1 LCRQNEYR
9 SCYDRVLYVVRNIA
23 VLWMCEVR
31 MWSTIEWDRT
41 YVFICVRVPYSV
53 VYNNDELKEDILKA
67 YMKAMKCLA
76 VSFNAKYA

>member
-1 LCRQNEYR
+1 
-9 SCYDRVLYVVRNIA
+9 VVRNIA

-53 VYNNDELKEDILKA
+53 VYNNDELKEDILKFQRQIR
-67 YMKAMKCLA
+67 LEGIW
-76 VSFNAKYA
+76 AKLIPKRN